1 MRLSESL
8 LRSTPFR
15 LALSFAAL
23 VILAFLLSGGIVY
36 QTMSA
41 NLSRRLDDSVRQAY
55 SMIATTYAESD
66 VDDLIVA
73 VNSHANGSSSNDQLI
88 SLTGPQG
95 ESLAGNLSAV
105 DLPLGFT
112 TIPEGT
118 PGFPDTAPYRAY
130 SGKVGSTDLT
140 VAQSFTETEELEGLL
155 LASFAWAA
163 IIVAG
168 LAIAGGAYLASRV
181 QRRLDAIGDTLVAVS
196 QGKLGSRIP
205 QLGRDDDID
214 AVSSQINAALDQLA
228 SLVEGMRQ
236 VSSDIAHDLKTPLN
250 RLHMILDSAA
260 ARADKH
266 ENILADLDD
275 ARAESTQINETFDAL
290 LRIAQIEA
298 GARKARFV
306 PLDLAELVAS
316 VAEIYVEVAK
326 DDGKTLT
333 IVENRVDGSAITGDR
348 ELLTQL
354 FANLIENAIRH
365 TPAGTRIEISVT
377 RQAAGLVAEVRDNG
391 PGIPMHEHEK
401 VFQRLYR
408 LDKSRSTPG
417 TGLGLSLVKAIADL
431 HSATVSMR
439 PRNPG
444 VAAVVVF
451 PTQATQVSVR

>member
-1 MRLSESL
+1 MRLAESL

-41 NLSRRLDDSVRQAY
+41 NLNRRLDDSVRQAY

-66 VDDLIVA
+66 VDDLITA
-73 VNSHANGSSSNDQLI
+73 VNSHANGSSGNDQLI

-95 ESLAGNLSAV
+95 ESLAGNLSAI
-105 DLPLGFT
+105 DLPLGFAT
-112 TIPEGT
+112 VPEGT

-130 SGKVGSTDLT
+130 SGKVGSADLT

-181 QRRLDAIGDTLVAVS
+181 QRRLDAIGDTMVAVS
-196 QGKLGSRIP
+196 HGKLDARIP

-214 AVSSQINAALDQLA
+214 AVSIQINAALDRLG

-260 ARADKH
+260 DKAGRC
-266 ENILADLDD
+266 EDVSADLAE
-275 ARAESTQINETFDAL
+275 ARAESSQIDETFDAL

-306 PLDLAELVAS
+306 QLDLAEVVAS
-316 VAEIYVEVAK
+316 VAEIYAEVAK
-326 DDGKTLT
+326 DDGKTLFL
-333 IVENRVDGSAITGDR
+333 ERNDADGTITGDR

-377 RQAAGLVAEVRDNG
+377 RQAVGLVVEVRDDG
-391 PGIPMHEHEK
+391 PGIPLQEHEK

-408 LDKSRSTPG
+408 LDKSRSMPG
-417 TGLGLSLVKAIADL
+417 TGLGLSLVRAIADL
-431 HSATVSMR
+431 HGAAVSMQ
-439 PRNPG
+439 PLDPG

-451 PTQATQVSVR
+451 PSGTQVSVR